1 MKDLKAKDLMTR
13 PVISARKNASARD
26 IALQLLSGL
35 YSGMSVTDDDG
46 KVIGIVTGFDLLG
59 HICEGRE
66 LTRLNAVDIMS
77 PNPITAD
84 VNDPLSDII
93 KTMLENNI
101 IRLLFTAEGRLV
113 GVIARYDILKA
124 YIEPEFVT
132 YM

>member
-1 MKDLKAKDLMTR
+1 MTC
-13 PVISARKNASARD
+13 
-26 IALQLLSGL
+26 
-35 YSGMSVTDDDG
+35 
-46 KVIGIVTGFDLLG
+46 G